1 MLPIPNTILNLSVSQ
16 SELLKIFHSH
26 QLQAPKTA
34 GPDAEAPIASP
45 LMQRW
50 AMTSVFGYICGTAT
64 RTFITR
70 TYQVCLIFSKILL
83 GRL

>member
-45 LMQRW
+45 LMQR
-50 AMTSVFGYICGTAT
+50 
-64 RTFITR
+64 
-70 TYQVCLIFSKILL
+70 
-83 GRL
+83 